1 MGEKIENLVLLT
13 QVEGLDQED
22 VDLILALSKDDD
34 LVLSLSKGLLE
45 RAPGK
50 EDNWV
55 EKNGGLPPYIEE
67 VANSLHT
74 KRGMT
79 ISRAIATAVSRMK
92 IWAVTGTGETKAKAV
107 KALAAWNAMKAKN
120 AAKKTKD

>member
-1 MGEKIENLVLLT
+1 MGEKIEQLVLLHSY
-13 QVEGLDQED
+13 EGLDTED
-22 VDLILALSKDDD
+22 VSLILSLSADPE
-34 LVLSLSKGLLE
+34 LVVSLSKGLLE
-45 RAPGK
+45 RSPGK

-74 KRGMT
+74 KRGMP

-92 IWAVTGTGETKAKAV
+92 IWAVTGTGETKAKAIT
-107 KALAAWNAMKAKN
+107 ALSQWAALRAKNKAK
-120 AAKKTKD
+120 D